1 MTSISLPSFAKINLG
16 LSILHK
22 RNDGFHEL
30 ETILQQINLKDEIQ
44 ISLSDSGGVS
54 LTCNQTSIP
63 TGKSNLCCRAV
74 SLFKKYTGIQFGV
87 DIKLI
92 KNIPWGA
99 GLGGGSSNAAVT
111 LLALNKLCETNFKI
125 DKLKEMS
132 AQLGSDIPFFI
143 EGGTAFAYGR
153 GEKLKIAINNCKYNH
168 VLIVFPNVQISTK
181 WAYTNLNLNLT
192 NKEKSGILSSFKDR
206 GAVNLDIF
214 EALKND
220 FEDVVFLKYPVLGEI
235 KTQLQESNA
244 VLASL
249 SGSGSALFGV
259 FKTNSDVLEAHSLF
273 EKKFRTFVTG
283 FENWGYHQVNNL
295 ILT

>member
-16 LSILHK
+16 LSILNK
-22 RNDGFHEL
+22 RIDGFHEL
-30 ETILQQINLKDEIQ
+30 ETILQQINIKDELQ
-44 ISLSDSGGVS
+44 ISLSDSGKVS
-54 LTCNQTSIP
+54 LTCNQTGIP
-63 TGKSNLCCRAV
+63 TDESNLCCRATR
-74 SLFKKYTGIQFGV
+74 LFKKYARIQVGV
-87 DIKLI
+87 NIKLT

-111 LLALNKLCETNFKI
+111 LLALNKLYKTNFSV
-125 DKLKEMS
+125 DNLKEMA

-153 GEKLKIAINNCKYNH
+153 GEKLKTINNNCKYNH

-181 WAYTNLNLNLT
+181 WAYTNLNLDLT
-192 NKEKSGILSSFKDR
+192 NKEKSVILSGFKDR

-220 FEDVVFLKYPVLGEI
+220 FEDVVFLKYPLLGEI

-244 VLASL
+244 VIASL

-259 FKTNSDVLEAHSLF
+259 FKTNSDVVKAHSLF
-273 EKKFRTFVTG
+273 EKKFKTFTTG
-283 FENWGYHQVNNL
+283 FENWGYHQVNN
-295 ILT
+295 

>member
-1 MTSISLPSFAKINLG
+1 MTSIALPSFAKINLG

-22 RNDGFHEL
+22 RDDGFHEL

-44 ISLSDSGGVS
+44 ISLAGSGEIS
-54 LTCNQTSIP
+54 LICSQPGIP
-63 TGKSNLCCRAV
+63 TDESNLCCQAAR
-74 SLFKKYTGIQFGV
+74 LFQKQAKIRSGIN
-87 DIKLI
+87 IKLT

-111 LLALNKLCETNFKI
+111 LLALNKLCETNFNVEI
-125 DKLKEMS
+125 LKEMS

-143 EGGTAFAYGR
+143 EGGTKFAFGR
-153 GEKLKIAINNCKYNH
+153 GEKLKTLNNNCKYNH
-168 VLIVFPNVQISTK
+168 ILIVIPNVKISTK
-181 WAYTNLNLNLT
+181 WAYSNLNLDLT
-192 NKEKSGILSSFKDR
+192 NKEKNVTLSSFKDR

-220 FEDVVFLKYPVLGEI
+220 FEDVIFLKYPLLGEI
-235 KTQLQESNA
+235 KTQLLERKA
-244 VLASL
+244 VFTSL

-259 FKTNSDVLEAHSLF
+259 FKTNSDVLEAQSLF

-283 FENWGYHQVNNL
+283 FENWGYYQVNHS
-295 ILT
+295 ILF